1 LVLYFDGAYKS
12 KTAGLFFLVI
22 AFVWVSNKILEMF
35 EHHEQFFNFVVV
47 LMNNVMKKTLVILL
61 VFLISVAAAQEP
73 LDASAFPAPS
83 GSDSVFVRPFG
94 AGAGMMPYNS
104 GKKVSVRME
113 VGSTF
118 GFSSGAGQLFG
129 IYTAPHISYK
139 VSDRWRLN
147 VGARIQN
154 TNFLNYYNPYN
165 PYFPEF
171 TQTFDN
177 NITQTMVYAES
188 EYLVNPRLIVSTRV
202 FKEVSVFDQPQINPR
217 ALDLNSEGVSVG
229 FNYRITEHLQFGAE
243 FGYSKGRNPY
253 NPWHSTMNGFP
264 GRSHYGIKPMT
275 PFFPGF

>member
-1 LVLYFDGAYKS
+1 
-12 KTAGLFFLVI
+12 
-22 AFVWVSNKILEMF
+22 
-35 EHHEQFFNFVVV
+35 
-47 LMNNVMKKTLVILL
+47 MNVTMKKILVILL
-61 VFLISVAAAQEP
+61 GFLMGVAAAQEP
-73 LDASAFPAPS
+73 LDTNTFPEPY
-83 GSDSVFVRPFG
+83 GNDSLTIRPFG
-94 AGAGMMPYNS
+94 AGTGMMPYDSN
-104 GKKVSVRME
+104 KKVSVRME

-154 TNFLNYYNPYN
+154 TNFINYYNPYN
-165 PYFPEF
+165 PYYPEF

-188 EYLVNPRLIVSTRV
+188 EYLVNPRLMISTRV

-217 ALDLNSEGVSVG
+217 ALDMNSEGVSVG

-253 NPWHSTMNGFP
+253 SPWHSTMPGFP
-264 GRSHYGIKPMT
+264 GRSHYDITPMS
-275 PFFPGF
+275 PFFPGY